1 MHVTFATIFSNRIF
15 SLLFNSIKYTNEQT
29 NERPTLPSIYVDY
42 TKKKCMQNEIR
53 MQVRADKIK
62 MMMMHTNQVHLN
74 YGESFMLSFR
84 HVFFVCDVCSTFL
97 RIFPCDA
104 LAGVLYGKNQ

>member
-1 MHVTFATIFSNRIF
+1 
-15 SLLFNSIKYTNEQT
+15 
-29 NERPTLPSIYVDY
+29 
-42 TKKKCMQNEIR
+42 MQNEIR

-62 MMMMHTNQVHLN
+62 MMMHNNQVHLN

-84 HVFFVCDVCSTFL
+84 HIFFVCDVGSTFL